1 MIPDDPSQIH
11 PILTELRDSYMQ
23 NKSKHVAFRRQQLH
37 NLIVGIKDLTPK
49 FAEAAQK
56 DSGYTEFANKLLSI
70 QISLADIEHTHKH
83 FEKWTK
89 HTSVD
94 TPLFI
99 GPGKSYIVPE
109 PFGVC
114 LVMSAWNY
122 PVFTALPPVASAM
135 AAGNCVLLKPSEL
148 SPHTSNV
155 LKELFDKYL
164 DKECYRVIEGQVETS
179 KAIVKEH
186 WDLIIFTGSPEKG
199 RLVARAAAENLTP
212 CILELGGKNP
222 CIVDEDA
229 DLENA
234 ALRVIQGRFTNSGQT
249 CTAPDY
255 VFVHSKIKEKLTAK
269 FVEKV
274 KDFFTDKP
282 ENSLDLVKI
291 VSPFHVK
298 RLEDLIKEP
307 HGGTILIGGSCDPD
321 NRFVHPTLIDN
332 PKTDSRLMREE
343 IFGPILPILA
353 FDSIETVIKFIKE
366 RPKPLALYYFGG
378 VFNKNKHRFVKET
391 SSGSVAINESLFQ
404 VLNPELPFGGVQNSG
419 QLSLHGKFG
428 FDSCSHKKAVF
439 DKLPINGKIM
449 EMRYPP
455 TNEKKISNM
464 LAFQHKTKHLYQSH
478 IVQGI
483 IAFVVLFLAMLFYV
497 TFVDRH
503 YGGVLGLIKEVLRG
517 VADQIER
524 LPFNV

>member
-1 MIPDDPSQIH
+1 MIPDDPSVIK
-11 PILTELRDSYMQ
+11 PILETLNSSFLQ
-23 NKSKHVAFRRQQLH
+23 NKTKHAAFRRQQLN
-37 NLIVGIKDLTPK
+37 NLIVGVKELTPK

-56 DSGYTEFANKLLSI
+56 DLGYTEFANKLLSI
-70 QISLADIEHTHKH
+70 QISLADMEHSLKH
-83 FEKWTK
+83 FEKWIK
-89 HTSVD
+89 HTPVD

-122 PVFTALPPVASAM
+122 PVFTALPPVASAI
-135 AAGNCVLLKPSEL
+135 AAGNCVVMKPSEL
-148 SPHTSNV
+148 SPCTSNV

-164 DKECYRVIEGQVETS
+164 DKDCYQCIEGQIETS
-179 KAIVKEH
+179 KAIVKER

-199 RLVARAAAENLTP
+199 RLIARAAAENLTP

-222 CIVDEDA
+222 CIVDQDA
-229 DLENA
+229 DIENA

-255 VFVHSKIKEKLTAK
+255 VFIHKKIKDKVVAK
-269 FVEKV
+269 FIEKV

-291 VSPFHVK
+291 VSPNHVN
-298 RLEDLIKEP
+298 RLEDLIKEN
-307 HGGTILIGGSCDPD
+307 HGGKILIGGTCDAS

-332 PKTDSRLMREE
+332 PKMDSRMMKEE
-343 IFGPILPILA
+343 IFGPILPIFE
-353 FDSIETVIKFIKE
+353 FDDIDYVIKFIKE

-378 VFNKNKHRFVKET
+378 IFNKNKHRFVKET
-391 SSGSVAINESLFQ
+391 SSGSIAINESLFQ
-404 VLNPELPFGGVQNSG
+404 VLNPELPFGGIQNSG
-419 QLSLHGKFG
+419 HMSLHGKFG

-455 TNEKKISNM
+455 SNPKKISNM
-464 LAFQHKTKHLYQSH
+464 LSFQHKTKHLYQSH
-478 IVQGI
+478 ITRGLL
-483 IAFVVLFLAMLFYV
+483 VLVLVFLAMLLYV
-497 TFVDRH
+497 NFIDKH
-503 YGGVLGLIKEVLRG
+503 YGGVFGLIKEILLSLANG
-517 VADQIER
+517 IDR
-524 LPFNV
+524 LPFKF